1 MLTPLVMHVAE
12 HYCEVATLDVVHQGE
27 VAYLDGAQAHA
38 QVEAQPAPPCLP
50 MPIQPP
56 PRPIGK

>member
-12 HYCEVATLDVVHQGE
+12 HYCEVATLDVVVQQGE
-27 VAYLDGAQAHA
+27 VANLDGAHA